1 MKKCGLIALNSTAN
15 WYNWIFL
22 SNFSVPFPLLE
33 TELLKRGDD
42 HLERDVLHLPPD
54 EDEAVHQ
61 GLHQRGVG
69 GQVVAA
75 HPGAGHGVDQPGEAR
90 LQEVGDGHPRGEE
103 AGEHPAGHLGTGWCG
118 YDGLPVNLVTL

>member
-1 MKKCGLIALNSTAN
+1 MHFALHCIPLLIGITG
-15 WYNWIFL
+15 FL
-22 SNFSVPFPLLE
+22 SANFCVLLLE
-33 TELLKRGDD
+33 TKLLERGDN

-90 LQEVGDGHPRGEE
+90 LQEVGDGHTRGEE
-103 AGEHPAGHLGTGWCG
+103 AGDHPAGHLGTGRCG
-118 YDGLPVNLVTL
+118 YEGLLHNLVTL